1 MSAIKEVISD
11 SSIKDVLKFFS
22 FVDWQMFFPMRKLP
36 LACVVL
42 ISMLLMSSDVLA
54 QLNRKSIKKNN
65 KRISNF
71 KGRKSHFDKT
81 KIYTAVGFSVNALN
95 YYGDIAPRPSKVS
108 TDISFTRPALGIS
121 LAHRFGPRY
130 TLQAQFMYGT
140 LKGSDTESADKADL
154 QNGIFRYQRNLSFRN
169 RIKEL
174 SVVGVL
180 DLFKNENTYISRVQW
195 TPYLYVGVAAFT
207 NNPEAQAPANDLTG
221 APLADAGK
229 WVKLRPLGTE
239 GQYSTLAATDVN
251 AGIKPYKTLQLAIPF
266 GFGARFRINEVM
278 DVWADIGFRYTFTDY
293 LDDVSQNYVDLD
305 KLKTPLAQAMS
316 YRNNELGA
324 PKNPVTT
331 PSGIVVENGY
341 GSEYKDNKRGS
352 KTDRDIYMV
361 TSIRLTYILGATF
374 HKAKF
379 R

>member
-1 MSAIKEVISD
+1 
-11 SSIKDVLKFFS
+11 
-22 FVDWQMFFPMRKLP
+22 MRKLQ

-42 ISMLLMSSDVLA
+42 ISIVFMSSDAVA
-54 QLNRKSIKKNN
+54 QFNRKSIKKNN

-81 KIYTAVGFSVNALN
+81 KIYSALGFSVNALN

-108 TDISFTRPALGIS
+108 TDISFTRPAFGVS
-121 LAHRFGPRY
+121 FSHRFGPRY

-140 LKGSDTESADKADL
+140 LKGSDNQSADKNDL
-154 QNGIFRYQRNLSFRN
+154 NNAVYRYKRNLSFRN

-174 SVVGVL
+174 SVVAMF
-180 DLFKNENTYISRVQW
+180 DLFQNENTYISRVPW
-195 TPYLYVGVAAFT
+195 TPYAYLGVAALLS
-207 NNPEAQAPANDLTG
+207 NPEAQAPATDLTG
-221 APLADAGK
+221 AALAEAGD

-239 GQYSTLAATDVN
+239 GQYSTLNPTDAN
-251 AGIKPYKTLQLAIPF
+251 SGIKPYKSIQIAIPF

-293 LDDVSQNYVDLD
+293 LDDVSRNYVDLD

-316 YRNNELGA
+316 YRTNELGV
-324 PKNPVTT
+324 PQNPYTT
-331 PSGIVVENGY
+331 TSGIVVENGY
-341 GSEYKDNKRGS
+341 GSEYPDNMRGS
-352 KTDRDIYMV
+352 KSDRDIYMV
-361 TSIRLTYILGATF
+361 TSLRVTYILGATF